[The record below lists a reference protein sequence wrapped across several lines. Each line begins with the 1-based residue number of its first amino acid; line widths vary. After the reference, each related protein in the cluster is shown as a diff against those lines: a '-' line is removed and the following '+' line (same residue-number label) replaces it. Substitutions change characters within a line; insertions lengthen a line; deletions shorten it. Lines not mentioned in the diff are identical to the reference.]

1 MHNLVKTFLTS
12 INFDNLS
19 GENKPDFVINKK
31 FFIKGDN
38 KMKKIKKFLLTMAMT
53 MIFSVSAFASSGFEF
68 ILNVPLGLGIGIP
81 TKSEKDAQFKSGVG
95 FDAGVT
101 AQLGYMFQ
109 VVDGFGISVLG
120 ELGYAHTTRALTQ
133 KYEELGTK
141 ISIYAAYIMD
151 SFQIGLLPKFNIGA
165 FAIGIGGGVKIP
177 MAVQYSYKY
186 EAGDEK
192 IQDKGKLNMKEFREM
207 YSPAVIG
214 YIKGTFDYSIFFMDN
229 LAFNIGLYLG
239 YDMIK
244 TKAIPE
250 IGEKS
255 EIEGVFD
262 IGVELG
268 LKFGPKA

>member
-1 MHNLVKTFLTS
+1 
-12 INFDNLS
+12 
-19 GENKPDFVINKK
+19 
-31 FFIKGDN
+31 
-38 KMKKIKKFLLTMAMT
+38 MKNIKKFIVIMAMT
-53 MIFSVSAFASSGFEF
+53 MIFSVSAFAASGFEF

-81 TKSEKDAQFKSGVG
+81 TKSEKDIKWKSGIG

-109 VVDGFGISVLG
+109 VKNGFGISVLG

-133 KYEELGTK
+133 KYEELGIKT
-141 ISIYAAYIMD
+141 SIYAAYIMD
-151 SFQIGLLPKFNIGA
+151 SFQIGLLPKINIGA

-177 MAVQYSYKY
+177 VAFQLSSKAKIGNQII
-186 EAGDEK
+186 EEGKEK
-192 IQDKGKLNMKEFREM
+192 IDMKLFKEN

-214 YIKGTFDYSIFFMDN
+214 YIKGTFDYSIFFTDK

-239 YDMIK
+239 YDILK
-244 TKAIPE
+244 TKATPE
-250 IGEKS
+250 LGEKS

>member
-1 MHNLVKTFLTS
+1 
-12 INFDNLS
+12 
-19 GENKPDFVINKK
+19 
-31 FFIKGDN
+31 
-38 KMKKIKKFLLTMAMT
+38 MKKIKKFLLTMAMT
-53 MIFSVSAFASSGFEF
+53 MALGTSAFASSGFEF
-68 ILNVPLGLGIGIP
+68 LLNWSGGLKLGIP
-81 TKSEKDAQFKSGVG
+81 NKAAKDIGFKKGGG
-95 FDAGVT
+95 FDTAIT
-101 AQLGYMFQ
+101 AQIGYMFQ
-109 VVDGFGISVLG
+109 VKDGFGISVLG
-120 ELGYAHTTRALTQ
+120 ELGYAHTTRSLSA
-133 KYEELGTK
+133 KGEEGGVK
-141 ISIYAAYIMD
+141 FSISQVNSVD

-186 EAGDEK
+186 EVGDVK

-244 TKAIPE
+244 TKATPATE
-250 IGEKS
+250 FDAEQKS
-255 EIEGVFD
+255 EMEGIFD

-268 LKFGPKA
+268 FKFGPKA

>member
-1 MHNLVKTFLTS
+1 
-12 INFDNLS
+12 
-19 GENKPDFVINKK
+19 
-31 FFIKGDN
+31 
-38 KMKKIKKFLLTMAMT
+38 MKNIKKFIVIMAMT
-53 MIFSVSAFASSGFEF
+53 MIFSVSAFAASGFEF

-81 TKSEKDAQFKSGVG
+81 TKSEKDIKWKSGIG
-95 FDAGVT
+95 FDTGVT

-109 VVDGFGISVLG
+109 VKNGFGISVLG

-133 KYEELGTK
+133 KVEDAGVKVSL
-141 ISIYAAYIMD
+141 YAASIVD
-151 SFQIGLLPKFNIGA
+151 SFQIGLLPKINIGA
-165 FAIGIGGGVKIP
+165 FAIGIGGGVKLPVAFQLSSKAKI
-177 MAVQYSYKY
+177 
-186 EAGDEK
+186 GDTTIKGKEK
-192 IQDKGKLNMKEFREM
+192 IDMKVFREK

-214 YIKGTFDYSIFFMDN
+214 YIKGTFDYSIFFTDK

-239 YDMIK
+239 YDMLK
-244 TKAIPE
+244 TKATPE

>member
-1 MHNLVKTFLTS
+1 
-12 INFDNLS
+12 
-19 GENKPDFVINKK
+19 
-31 FFIKGDN
+31 
-38 KMKKIKKFLLTMAMT
+38 MKNIKKFIVIMAMT
-53 MIFSVSAFASSGFEF
+53 MIFSVSAFAASGFEF

-81 TKSEKDAQFKSGVG
+81 SKSEKDIKWKSGIG

-109 VVDGFGISVLG
+109 VKSGFGISVLG

-133 KYEELGTK
+133 KYEELGIKT
-141 ISIYAAYIMD
+141 SIYAAYIMD
-151 SFQIGLLPKFNIGA
+151 SFQIGLLPKINIGA

-177 MAVQYSYKY
+177 VAFQLSSK
-186 EAGDEK
+186 AKIGDTTIKGKEK
-192 IQDKGKLNMKEFREM
+192 IDMKVFRDN
-207 YSPAVIG
+207 YSPAIIG
-214 YIKGTFDYSIFFMDN
+214 YIKGTFDYSIFFTDK

-239 YDMIK
+239 YDMLK
-244 TKAIPE
+244 TKATPE
-250 IGEKS
+250 LGEKS

>member
-1 MHNLVKTFLTS
+1 
-12 INFDNLS
+12 
-19 GENKPDFVINKK
+19 
-31 FFIKGDN
+31 
-38 KMKKIKKFLLTMAMT
+38 MKNIKKFIVIMAMT
-53 MIFSVSAFASSGFEF
+53 MIFSVSAFAASGFEF

-81 TKSEKDAQFKSGVG
+81 TKSEKDIKWKSGIG

-109 VVDGFGISVLG
+109 VKSGFGISVLG

-133 KYEELGTK
+133 KYEELGIKT
-141 ISIYAAYIMD
+141 SIYAAYIMD
-151 SFQIGLLPKFNIGA
+151 SFQIGLLPKINIGA
-165 FAIGIGGGVKIP
+165 FAISIGGGVKIP
-177 MAVQYSYKY
+177 VAFQLSSK
-186 EAGDEK
+186 AKIGDTTIKGKEK
-192 IQDKGKLNMKEFREM
+192 IDMKVFRDN

-214 YIKGTFDYSIFFMDN
+214 YIKGTFDYSIFFTDK

-239 YDMIK
+239 YDMLK
-244 TKAIPE
+244 TKATPE
-250 IGEKS
+250 LGEKS

>member
-1 MHNLVKTFLTS
+1 
-12 INFDNLS
+12 
-19 GENKPDFVINKK
+19 
-31 FFIKGDN
+31 
-38 KMKKIKKFLLTMAMT
+38 MKNIKKFIVIMAMT
-53 MIFSVSAFASSGFEF
+53 MIFSVSAFAASGFEF

-81 TKSEKDAQFKSGVG
+81 TKSEKDIKWKSGIG

-109 VVDGFGISVLG
+109 VKSGFGISVLG

-133 KYEELGTK
+133 KYEDLGIKT
-141 ISIYAAYIMD
+141 SIYAAYIMD
-151 SFQIGLLPKFNIGA
+151 SFQIGLLPKINIGA

-177 MAVQYSYKY
+177 VAFQLSSK
-186 EAGDEK
+186 AKIGDTTIKGKEK
-192 IQDKGKLNMKEFREM
+192 IDMKVFRDN
-207 YSPAVIG
+207 YSPAIIG
-214 YIKGTFDYSIFFMDN
+214 YIKGTFNYSIFFTDK

-239 YDMIK
+239 YDMLK
-244 TKAIPE
+244 TKAMPE
-250 IGEKS
+250 LGEKS

>member
-1 MHNLVKTFLTS
+1 
-12 INFDNLS
+12 
-19 GENKPDFVINKK
+19 
-31 FFIKGDN
+31 
-38 KMKKIKKFLLTMAMT
+38 MKNIKKFIVIMAMT
-53 MIFSVSAFASSGFEF
+53 MIFSVSALAASGFEF

-81 TKSEKDAQFKSGVG
+81 TKSEKDIKWKSGIG
-95 FDAGVT
+95 FDAGVS

-109 VVDGFGISVLG
+109 VKSGFGISVLG

-133 KYEELGTK
+133 KYEELGIKT
-141 ISIYAAYIMD
+141 SIYAAYIMD
-151 SFQIGLLPKFNIGA
+151 SFQIGLLPKINIGA

-177 MAVQYSYKY
+177 VAFQLSSK
-186 EAGDEK
+186 AKIGGTTIKGKEK
-192 IQDKGKLNMKEFREM
+192 IDMKVFRDN
-207 YSPAVIG
+207 YSPAIIG
-214 YIKGTFDYSIFFMDN
+214 YIKGTFDYSIFFTDK

-239 YDMIK
+239 YDILK
-244 TKAIPE
+244 TKATPE

>member
-1 MHNLVKTFLTS
+1 MKN
-12 INFDNLS
+12 I
-19 GENKPDFVINKK
+19 
-31 FFIKGDN
+31 
-38 KMKKIKKFLLTMAMT
+38 KKILLIMAMT
-53 MIFSVSAFASSGFEF
+53 MALGTSAFAASGFEF

-81 TKSEKDAQFKSGVG
+81 TKSEKESEYKSGVG
-95 FDAGVT
+95 FDGGVT

-109 VVDGFGISVLG
+109 VTDGFGISVLG
-120 ELGYAHTTRALTQ
+120 ELGYAHTTRSLSAKGEDGGV
-133 KYEELGTK
+133 KYSGSTTYSL
-141 ISIYAAYIMD
+141 D

-177 MAVQYSYKY
+177 MAVQYSSKYKY
-186 EAGDEK
+186 GDEPEEKYKEK
-192 IQDKGKLNMKEFREM
+192 INMKDFRDM

-244 TKAIPE
+244 TKADAEYDI
-250 IGEKS
+250 KS
-255 EIEGVFD
+255 EMQGVFD
-262 IGVELG
+262 IGIELG

>member
-1 MHNLVKTFLTS
+1 
-12 INFDNLS
+12 
-19 GENKPDFVINKK
+19 
-31 FFIKGDN
+31 
-38 KMKKIKKFLLTMAMT
+38 MKNIKKFIVIMAMT
-53 MIFSVSAFASSGFEF
+53 MIFSISAFAASGFEF

-81 TKSEKDAQFKSGVG
+81 TKSEKDIKWKSGIG
-95 FDAGVT
+95 FDTGVS

-109 VVDGFGISVLG
+109 VKSGFGISVLG

-133 KYEELGTK
+133 KYEELGIKT
-141 ISIYAAYIMD
+141 SIYAAYIMD
-151 SFQIGLLPKFNIGA
+151 SFQIGLLPKINIGA

-177 MAVQYSYKY
+177 VAFQLSSK
-186 EAGDEK
+186 AKIGDTTIKGKEK
-192 IQDKGKLNMKEFREM
+192 IDMKVFRDN

-214 YIKGTFDYSIFFMDN
+214 YIKGTFDYSIFFTDK

-239 YDMIK
+239 YDMLK
-244 TKAIPE
+244 TKATPE
-250 IGEKS
+250 LGEKS

>member
-1 MHNLVKTFLTS
+1 
-12 INFDNLS
+12 
-19 GENKPDFVINKK
+19 
-31 FFIKGDN
+31 
-38 KMKKIKKFLLTMAMT
+38 MKNIKKFLIIMAMT
-53 MIFSVSAFASSGFEF
+53 MIFSVSAFAASGFEF

-81 TKSEKDAQFKSGVG
+81 TKSEKDIKWKSGIG
-95 FDAGVT
+95 FDTGVT

-109 VVDGFGISVLG
+109 VKSGFGISVLG

-133 KYEELGTK
+133 KYEDLGIKT
-141 ISIYAAYIMD
+141 SIYAAYIMD
-151 SFQIGLLPKFNIGA
+151 SFQIGLLPKINIGA
-165 FAIGIGGGVKIP
+165 FAIGIGGGVKLPVAFQLSSKAKI
-177 MAVQYSYKY
+177 
-186 EAGDEK
+186 GDTTIKGKEK
-192 IQDKGKLNMKEFREM
+192 IDMKVFREK

-214 YIKGTFDYSIFFMDN
+214 YIKGTFDYSIFFTDK

-239 YDMIK
+239 YDMLK
-244 TKAIPE
+244 TKATPE

>member
-1 MHNLVKTFLTS
+1 
-12 INFDNLS
+12 
-19 GENKPDFVINKK
+19 
-31 FFIKGDN
+31 
-38 KMKKIKKFLLTMAMT
+38 MKNIKKFIVIMAMT
-53 MIFSVSAFASSGFEF
+53 MIFSVSAFAASGFEF

-81 TKSEKDAQFKSGVG
+81 TKSEKDIKWKSGIG

-109 VVDGFGISVLG
+109 VKSGFGISVLG

-133 KYEELGTK
+133 KYEDLGIKT
-141 ISIYAAYIMD
+141 SIYAAYIMD
-151 SFQIGLLPKFNIGA
+151 SFQIGLLPKINIGA

-177 MAVQYSYKY
+177 VAFQLSSK
-186 EAGDEK
+186 AKIGDTTIKGKEK
-192 IQDKGKLNMKEFREM
+192 IDMKLFKEN

-214 YIKGTFDYSIFFMDN
+214 YIKGTFDYSIFFTDK

-244 TKAIPE
+244 TKATPE
-250 IGEKS
+250 LGEKS

>member
-1 MHNLVKTFLTS
+1 
-12 INFDNLS
+12 
-19 GENKPDFVINKK
+19 
-31 FFIKGDN
+31 
-38 KMKKIKKFLLTMAMT
+38 MKNIKKFIVIMAMT
-53 MIFSVSAFASSGFEF
+53 MIFSVSAFAASGFEF

-81 TKSEKDAQFKSGVG
+81 TKSEKDIKWKSGIG

-109 VVDGFGISVLG
+109 VKSGFGISVLG
-120 ELGYAHTTRALTQ
+120 ELGYAHTTRALIQ
-133 KYEELGTK
+133 KSETLGIKT
-141 ISIYAAYIMD
+141 SIYLAQIMD

-165 FAIGIGGGVKIP
+165 FSIGIGGGVKIP
-177 MAVQYSYKY
+177 VAAQVSYKVK
-186 EAGDEK
+186 AGDTTIKGGEK
-192 IQDKGKLNMKEFREM
+192 IDMKLFRDN

-214 YIKGTFDYSIFFMDN
+214 YIKGTFDYSIFFTDK

-239 YDMIK
+239 YDMLK
-244 TKAIPE
+244 TKATPE
-250 IGEKS
+250 LGEKS

>member
-1 MHNLVKTFLTS
+1 
-12 INFDNLS
+12 
-19 GENKPDFVINKK
+19 
-31 FFIKGDN
+31 
-38 KMKKIKKFLLTMAMT
+38 MKNIKKFIIIMAMT
-53 MIFSVSAFASSGFEF
+53 MIFSVSAFAASGFEF

-81 TKSEKDAQFKSGVG
+81 TKSEKDIKWKSGIG

-109 VVDGFGISVLG
+109 VKNGFGISVLG

-133 KYEELGTK
+133 KYEELGIKT
-141 ISIYAAYIMD
+141 SIYAAYIMD
-151 SFQIGLLPKFNIGA
+151 SFQIGLLPKINIGA
-165 FAIGIGGGVKIP
+165 FAIGIGGGVKLPVAFQLSSKAKI
-177 MAVQYSYKY
+177 
-186 EAGDEK
+186 GDTTIKGKEK
-192 IQDKGKLNMKEFREM
+192 IDMKVFRDN

-214 YIKGTFDYSIFFMDN
+214 YIKGTFDYSIFFTDK

-239 YDMIK
+239 YDMLK
-244 TKAIPE
+244 TKATPE
-250 IGEKS
+250 LGEKS